1 MINSS
6 ISDDDDDEDEDG
18 NVIQLYTKES
28 HLSSSGIPEA
38 RINQPCTPA
47 SQILIPNIFV
57 IKIKS

>member
-6 ISDDDDDEDEDG
+6 ISDDDEDEDG

-28 HLSSSGIPEA
+28 HLSSSGISEA

-47 SQILIPNIFV
+47 SQIVIPNSFV